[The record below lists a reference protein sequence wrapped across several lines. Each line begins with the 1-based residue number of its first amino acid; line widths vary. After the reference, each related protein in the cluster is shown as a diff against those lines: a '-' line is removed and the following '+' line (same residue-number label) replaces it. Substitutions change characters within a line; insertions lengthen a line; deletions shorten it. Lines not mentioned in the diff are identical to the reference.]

1 MHDTYTLGWS
11 CAMTQEAAHH
21 RKIRQCKRTK
31 SDNASPQ
38 NQTIYIYAQERMR
51 KDVNRSLQHSI
62 HELHM
67 GILLQWI
74 TAVEAIGIEHQRR
87 SSTIQ
92 TIMQELRKFRLLQ
105 RTVDDQSKRIDCEPR
120 KSFFP
125 DFYIDIFQQIAIV
138 SVNVEISFR
147 MQPGA
152 WQRNIESLGRQFILH
167 YLASSH
173 HCSLGC

>member
-11 CAMTQEAAHH
+11 CAVTREAAHH
-21 RKIRQCKRTK
+21 RKITQCKRT
-31 SDNASPQ
+31 SND
-38 NQTIYIYAQERMR
+38 TYMYIYIYAQERMR
-51 KDVNRSLQHSI
+51 KDVNRPLQHSI

-105 RTVDDQSKRIDCEPR
+105 RTVDDQSKRIDCEPP

-125 DFYIDIFQQIAIV
+125 DFYIDIFQQFAID
-138 SVNVEISFR
+138 SVNVESAFR
-147 MQPGA
+147 MQPA
-152 WQRNIESLGRQFILH
+152 DWQRNIESLGRQLILH